1 MMCKKL
7 AQSHKPELFIFLNQT
22 TAVLCAGWKEVH
34 ITPLTIGFGTLSP
47 PKFGLGHL
55 TPLSLQNRTINP
67 LHPSRAVLTGGLA
80 DMDSGIDSVQYQQ
93 GWEKSER
100 SVAAVMV
107 YLADE
112 GFNRAMEK
120 KLSMDDGE

>member
-1 MMCKKL
+1 
-7 AQSHKPELFIFLNQT
+7 
-22 TAVLCAGWKEVH
+22 
-34 ITPLTIGFGTLSP
+34 
-47 PKFGLGHL
+47 
-55 TPLSLQNRTINP
+55 LQNRTINP

-80 DMDSGIDSVQYQQ
+80 DMDSGMQYQQ

-112 GFNRAMEK
+112 GFNRAMEN